1 MLMKKKDKPSIS
13 IMIPKEKHAV
23 GAPSSFYSFFT
34 LFAFALGL
42 YSSLLLMIS
51 SAVLDYKIVLIL
63 GLFSFF
69 LTILQKIKKLPV
81 RFLVTVL
88 PYVFTLYLYRKR
100 FFTQGNSFLH
110 RLQILFQEEYLNASA
125 TAVKKIDLNFL
136 FLAVTYLFL
145 LLLSLL
151 LQYKKSFLFFVL
163 LSLPVF
169 LNFFLGVSPS
179 YLSIGCIIGACLF
192 WFSTK
197 PIALVLAL
205 GLYFMCIRFLVPH
218 FAPEVFKYNHAVHK
232 TVNEFTDNFSKTF
245 LPQSQNTKSSCSKP
259 FFSFEQ
265 ESSNK
270 QLALSNRAPVYSKQ
284 TMFEITCK
292 DKPSSPLYLRGFVG
306 QNYDD
311 AVWRA
316 PASDSWE
323 SFYKK
328 NRLSDDELQN
338 FFSLPY
344 TMGKENAPDK
354 ITDLSVV
361 PKFTQKFTYFPYGV
375 KLSKNTVF
383 DDTYAIESKFS
394 MPHKLSYYPLSLTSA
409 SSLFTSESGV
419 PKKYQSLNKN
429 YGNYVRQKYLNDNS
443 EIFSQLKT
451 DLSGLP
457 IYMDITDNPDFD
469 TIQEAA
475 KEIQNFLKSKASYSL
490 SLAPVSSD
498 SNFLYEFLYE
508 QHRGF
513 CVHFATAGTLLFRM
527 YGIPAR
533 YVTGYVVQ
541 PGDFTKKNST
551 TFTCSVKDTSAHA
564 WTEIYIGNGIWVPV
578 EVTPPSSINENT
590 NVSATTPENNIPNT
604 EVPPSSENSETVKPN
619 SQEKNTNSETV
630 KTTERT
636 SETKTQKPT
645 KPEKNNYLFIFKFLP
660 GLCIILLLFVLRYQ
674 MLYRK
679 RIGYFVHNRTKG
691 YFLLYQN
698 LLKLW
703 QTEFKIPEKDLAAYD
718 WKQKFIKQ
726 LPDEKQNFFEKL
738 CNEAEEI
745 YFGNKKPTKQEIRT
759 LRFAYRKSRKA
770 FLRKQ
775 PKAKY
780 FYYKFVKVV

>member
-1 MLMKKKDKPSIS
+1 MKKKDKPSIS
-13 IMIPKEKHAV
+13 IIIPKEKHAV
-23 GAPSSFYSFFT
+23 GVPSSFYSFFT
-34 LFAFALGL
+34 LFTFALGI

-51 SAVLDYKIVLIL
+51 SAALNYKIILIL

-81 RFLVTVL
+81 RFLASVL

-125 TAVKKIDLNFL
+125 TTVKKIDLNFL

-192 WFSTK
+192 WYSTK

-245 LPQSQNTKSSCSKP
+245 LPQSQNTKSSSSKP

-270 QLALSNRAPVYSKQ
+270 QLTLSNRAPVYSRQ

-292 DKPSSPLYLRGFVG
+292 EKPSSPLYLRGFVG
-306 QNYDD
+306 QDYDD
-311 AVWRA
+311 AVWSA
-316 PASDSWE
+316 PASDSWD
-323 SFYKK
+323 SFYEK

-354 ITDLSVV
+354 ITSLSVV
-361 PKFTQKFTYFPYGV
+361 PKFAQKFTYFPYGV
-375 KLSKNTVF
+375 KLSKNTIF

-409 SSLFTSESGV
+409 SLLFTSESGV

-429 YGNYVRQKYLNDNS
+429 YGNYVRQKYMDDDS
-443 EIFSQLKT
+443 EISSRLKI
-451 DLSGLP
+451 DLSGFP
-457 IYMDITDNPDFD
+457 VYTNISDNPDFD

-475 KEIQNFLKSKASYSL
+475 EEIQNFLKSKASYSL

-498 SNFLYEFLYE
+498 SNFLYE

-533 YVTGYVVQ
+533 YVTGYVAQ
-541 PGDFTKKNST
+541 PEDFTKKDSK
-551 TFTCSVKDTSAHA
+551 TFTCNVKDSSAHA
-564 WTEIYIGNGIWVPV
+564 WTEVYIGNGIWVPV
-578 EVTPPSSINENT
+578 EVTPPSSVNENT
-590 NVSATTPENNIPNT
+590 NISTNTPENSIPNT
-604 EVPPSSENSETVKPN
+604 EVPPSSESPETTKPD
-619 SQEKNTNSETV
+619 SQEKNTNSETE
-630 KTTERT
+630 KP
-636 SETKTQKPT
+636 SETKAQKQN
-645 KPEKNNYLFIFKFLP
+645 KPEKKNYLFIFKFLL
-660 GLCIILLLFVLRYQ
+660 GFCILLLLFVLRYQ
-674 MLYRK
+674 ILYKK
-679 RIGYFVHNRTKG
+679 RIGYFVHSRTKS

-703 QTEFKIPEKDLAAYD
+703 QAEFKISEKDLAAYD
-718 WKQKFIKQ
+718 WKQKFTKQ
-726 LPDEKQNFFEKL
+726 LPEEKQNSFEKL

-745 YFGNKKPTKQEIRT
+745 YFGNKKPTKQQIRT
-759 LRFAYRKSRKA
+759 LRFAYRKSQKA
-770 FLRKQ
+770 FLKKL
-775 PKAKY
+775 PKTKY
-780 FYYKFVKVV
+780 FYYKFIKVL

>member
-1 MLMKKKDKPSIS
+1 MKKKDKPSIS
-13 IMIPKEKHAV
+13 IIIPKEKHAV
-23 GAPSSFYSFFT
+23 GVPSSFYSFFT
-34 LFAFALGL
+34 LFTFALGI

-51 SAVLDYKIVLIL
+51 SAALNYKIVLLL
-63 GLFSFF
+63 GLFAFF
-69 LTILQKIKKLPV
+69 LTVLQKIKVLPV
-81 RFLVTVL
+81 RFLASVL
-88 PYVFTLYLYRKR
+88 PYVLTLYLYRKR
-100 FFTQGNSFLH
+100 FFTQGNTFLH
-110 RLQILFQEEYLNASA
+110 RLQILFQEEHLDASA
-125 TAVKKIDLNFL
+125 TTVKKIDLNFL
-136 FLAVTYLFL
+136 FLAITYLFL

-163 LSLPVF
+163 LSLPVI

-179 YLSIGCIIGACLF
+179 YFSIGCIIGACLF
-192 WFSTK
+192 WYSTK
-197 PIALVLAL
+197 PLALVLAL
-205 GLYFMCIRFLVPH
+205 GLYFMCIRLFVPH
-218 FAPEVFKYNHAVHK
+218 FAPEVFKYNHAVHH
-232 TVNEFTDNFSKTF
+232 TVNEWADNFSKNF
-245 LPQSQNTKSSCSKP
+245 LPQSQNSKNSSSKP

-270 QLALSNRAPVYSKQ
+270 QQTLSNRAPVYSQQ

-292 DKPSSPLYLRGFVG
+292 EKPSSPLYLRGFVG
-306 QNYDD
+306 QDYND
-311 AVWRA
+311 AAWSA
-316 PASDSWE
+316 PALDSWDN
-323 SFYKK
+323 FCKK
-328 NRLSDDELQN
+328 NQLSDDDIQN

-383 DDTYAIESKFS
+383 DDTYTIESKFS

-457 IYMDITDNPDFD
+457 IYTDITDNPDFD

-508 QHRGF
+508 HHRGF

-541 PGDFTKKNST
+541 PEDFTKKNST
-551 TFTCSVKDTSAHA
+551 TFTCNVKDTSAHA

-578 EVTPPSSINENT
+578 EVTPPSSVNENT
-590 NVSATTPENNIPNT
+590 NVSTNTPENSIPNT
-604 EVPPSSENSETVKPN
+604 EVPPSSENPETTKPD
-619 SQEKNTNSETV
+619 SQEKNTNSETE
-630 KTTERT
+630 KP
-636 SETKTQKPT
+636 SETKAQKQN
-645 KPEKNNYLFIFKFLP
+645 KPEKKNYQFIFKFLL
-660 GLCIILLLFVLRYQ
+660 GFCILLLLFVLRYQ
-674 MLYRK
+674 ILYKK
-679 RIGYFVHNRTKG
+679 RIGYFVHSRTKS

-703 QTEFKIPEKDLAAYD
+703 QAEFKISEKDLAAYD
-718 WKQKFIKQ
+718 WKQKFTKQ
-726 LPDEKQNFFEKL
+726 LPEEKQNSFEKL

-745 YFGNKKPTKQEIRT
+745 YFGNKKPTKQQIRT
-759 LRFAYRKSRKA
+759 LRFAYRKSQKA
-770 FLRKQ
+770 FLKKL
-775 PKAKY
+775 PKTKY
-780 FYYKFVKVV
+780 FYYKFIKVL

>member
-1 MLMKKKDKPSIS
+1 MKKKDKPSIS
-13 IMIPKEKHAV
+13 IIIPKEKHAV
-23 GAPSSFYSFFT
+23 GVPSSFYSFFT
-34 LFAFALGL
+34 LFTFALGI

-51 SAVLDYKIVLIL
+51 SAALNYKIILIL

-81 RFLVTVL
+81 RFLASVL

-125 TAVKKIDLNFL
+125 TTVKKIDLNFL

-192 WFSTK
+192 WYSTK

-245 LPQSQNTKSSCSKP
+245 LPQSQNTKSSSSKP

-270 QLALSNRAPVYSKQ
+270 QLTLSNRAPVYSRQ

-292 DKPSSPLYLRGFVG
+292 EKPSSPLYLRGFVG
-306 QNYDD
+306 QDYDD
-311 AVWRA
+311 AVWSA
-316 PASDSWE
+316 PASDSWD
-323 SFYKK
+323 SFYEK

-354 ITDLSVV
+354 ITSLSVV
-361 PKFTQKFTYFPYGV
+361 PKFAQKFTYFPYGV
-375 KLSKNTVF
+375 KLSKNTIF

-409 SSLFTSESGV
+409 SLLFTSESGV

-429 YGNYVRQKYLNDNS
+429 YGNYVRQKYMDDDS
-443 EIFSQLKT
+443 EISSRLKI
-451 DLSGLP
+451 DLSGFP
-457 IYMDITDNPDFD
+457 VYTNISDNPDFD

-475 KEIQNFLKSKASYSL
+475 EEIQNFLKSKASYSL

-498 SNFLYEFLYE
+498 SNFLYEFL
-508 QHRGF
+508 
-513 CVHFATAGTLLFRM
+513 L
-527 YGIPAR
+527 
-533 YVTGYVVQ
+533 
-541 PGDFTKKNST
+541 
-551 TFTCSVKDTSAHA
+551 
-564 WTEIYIGNGIWVPV
+564 
-578 EVTPPSSINENT
+578 
-590 NVSATTPENNIPNT
+590 
-604 EVPPSSENSETVKPN
+604 
-619 SQEKNTNSETV
+619 
-630 KTTERT
+630 
-636 SETKTQKPT
+636 
-645 KPEKNNYLFIFKFLP
+645 
-660 GLCIILLLFVLRYQ
+660 
-674 MLYRK
+674 
-679 RIGYFVHNRTKG
+679 
-691 YFLLYQN
+691 
-698 LLKLW
+698 
-703 QTEFKIPEKDLAAYD
+703 
-718 WKQKFIKQ
+718 
-726 LPDEKQNFFEKL
+726 
-738 CNEAEEI
+738 
-745 YFGNKKPTKQEIRT
+745 
-759 LRFAYRKSRKA
+759 
-770 FLRKQ
+770 
-775 PKAKY
+775 
-780 FYYKFVKVV
+780 